1 MFRARGSRVIAANM
15 GCKLFVALQLEVPH
29 HFIEGFTRGAAEES
43 NRQEHFEQAKPR
55 KQSSSTHTMLRVIP
69 LLKLVCDRVLFPAR
83 AWSINTKT
91 LLLLPPQVLRN
102 NAASRLPTESDQR
115 DFL

>member
-1 MFRARGSRVIAANM
+1 M
-15 GCKLFVALQLEVPH
+15 GCKLFVTLQLEVPH

-69 LLKLVCDRVLFPAR
+69 LLKLVCARVLFFPAR
-83 AWSINTKT
+83 AWSINMKS
-91 LLLLPPQVLRN
+91 LLLPPQVLRK
-102 NAASRLPTESDQR
+102 NAASHLPMESDQR
-115 DFL
+115 DVL